1 MQPSSGVQN
10 RGRGFELPASGFL
23 VIKLNARSTLI
34 EDVER
39 EDKGDKFV
47 IHSLHAIPLEVY
59 KELHRWRSRTWKRL
73 RKYKVLDWMGI
84 SLYATKDYDEIKKIL
99 DEARKEYEEIVSQI
113 PDEEIREKFY
123 CDPQILVI
131 SPPPAY
137 EQSFRRDVSE
147 EALKR
152 LLEKVEDALN
162 KHLNK
167 DPELARKFQEVQD
180 KIEALMA
187 KLEEVQSQSLNVK
200 ELAQALRM
208 SETLK
213 ELVTQLTAIRAS
225 SRVDQRVM
233 RSVEENLKKIEKIQ
247 EVLTPEAKKLLEI
260 ARQHLEAIK
269 AGQVGDMASA
279 VADLERALLGGERK

>member
-1 MQPSSGVQN
+1 
-10 RGRGFELPASGFL
+10 